1 MKKISGK
8 RKSYLYLS
16 FIFKRKNKKLLI
28 ISRIIIILIYWKNAF
43 MEYIINFNISLVKY
57 QEISNSNYYIANNN
71 FTIDYLLNLLLKI
84 CIIKKWL

>member
-1 MKKISGK
+1 
-8 RKSYLYLS
+8 
-16 FIFKRKNKKLLI
+16 
-28 ISRIIIILIYWKNAF
+28 

-84 CIIKKWL
+84 CIIKK